1 MCHCSQQ
8 SWLPRDAACRFQVTK
23 DSSSLGQHQQ
33 QPQAEIEKIL
43 DYTIPLSIEMKR
55 SVCTTLIVLCLIRNN
70 YTNCITTMQW
80 SLLLTWMKKSTMQPI
95 FFQTVQTIPP
105 PHPFLFSLSS
115 PFSSLFPS
123 PFGVGVAWDGVS
135 LIEMG
140 LGDWPTFELDH
151 LHIEA
156 SA

>member
-1 MCHCSQQ
+1 M
-8 SWLPRDAACRFQVTK
+8 K
-23 DSSSLGQHQQ
+23 SSTDMNEEEYNATH
-33 QPQAEIEKIL
+33 
-43 DYTIPLSIEMKR
+43 
-55 SVCTTLIVLCLIRNN
+55 
-70 YTNCITTMQW
+70 
-80 SLLLTWMKKSTMQPI
+80 

-151 LHIEA
+151 LHIEV